1 MKNLAFTGAYEIL
14 QSLRSLRMTNWRIFA
29 EVLDAMNMNK
39 EPERTLMDEFLE
51 DPEFARL
58 MAQGDLIMEV
68 TETLCELLDKEE
80 VSRKELADRLGK
92 TKGFVSQLLN
102 GGRNLT
108 LRTVADILH
117 VLGYKVTLT
126 PHKIEVEGRLGEKPA
141 RGQEVKAAEEAQ
153 KFISRT

>member
-1 MKNLAFTGAYEIL
+1 
-14 QSLRSLRMTNWRIFA
+14 
-29 EVLDAMNMNK
+29 MNTNK
-39 EPERTLMDEFLE
+39 EPEKTLMDEFFE

-58 MAQGDLIMEV
+58 MAQEDLIMEV
-68 TETLCELLDKEE
+68 TETLWELLEKEKI
-80 VSRKELADRLGK
+80 SRKELADRLGK

-126 PHKIEVEGRLGEKPA
+126 THKIEPKEGRGASA
-141 RGQEVKAAEEAQ
+141 RRKKAHAA
-153 KFISRT
+153 